1 MGLIISMTI
10 DDFKF
15 SITTFRRK
23 EINMDDVTVFLV
35 ICIDSIN
42 QTEIRQE
49 HVKVEKLMK

>member
-1 MGLIISMTI
+1 MTI
-10 DDFKF
+10 IFKF

-23 EINMDDVTVFLV
+23 ESNMDDVTVFLV